1 MKRCLLFTCVAFS
14 LLLASASL
22 HQGGPATA
30 AGSGRIWHVSEA
42 GNDLTGGGTQQ
53 SPLGMIQTAINAASH
68 GDTVLVEKGTYV
80 ENINFLGKAILVASH
95 FTFDGLESSI
105 ESTVIDGGGS
115 GTVVTFDSGEDF
127 NSVIQGFTITGGYA
141 AYGGGILCVG
151 SSPTIRENFVVE
163 NESFTTRG
171 GPGIYCSN
179 ESHARIYRNLV
190 ARCTAPAAI
199 VANGSCHPQLV
210 NNTVCYNSWGGISIA
225 AGSEGYLKNNIF
237 CDNGPYGVHVS
248 GSSFDLS
255 YNDVF
260 GQDENYAGDIGD
272 QTGINGNISEDPLM
286 YDPWTGDYHLTV
298 SSPCIDAGDPADS
311 VPPGGGLA
319 VDMGAFEFIYSD
331 RYVRYRSH
339 QIDDS
344 GGNNNGAINPGEAI
358 AMPVTVENTG
368 FDTAYTVTGTLRT
381 ANPYVLVTDS
391 IKQYG
396 DIPPYQQASSIG
408 SYQFEVGPGCP
419 DSNLII
425 FELELADGIS
435 TWLSAF
441 VEVVNDTGF
450 GLFVVPT
457 SVGVEGAD
465 TVSLEVIVVSLG
477 GFGSQ
482 VTLSHSGLPSG
493 MTATFDP
500 DQLIPTDTSV
510 FTIVSSPDAE
520 QGTFLVTITGSGGG
534 TSHDTEFELGTFFR
548 GDANGD
554 GIIDVGDP
562 LYILNWLFKGTQP
575 PSPIEAGD
583 ANCNQTV
590 DLGDAVYLLGYL
602 FKGSDPPGCP

>member
-1 MKRCLLFTCVAFS
+1 M
-14 LLLASASL
+14 
-22 HQGGPATA
+22 
-30 AGSGRIWHVSEA
+30 
-42 GNDLTGGGTQQ
+42 
-53 SPLGMIQTAINAASH
+53 
-68 GDTVLVEKGTYV
+68 
-80 ENINFLGKAILVASH
+80 
-95 FTFDGLESSI
+95 
-105 ESTVIDGGGS
+105 
-115 GTVVTFDSGEDF
+115 
-127 NSVIQGFTITGGYA
+127 
-141 AYGGGILCVG
+141 
-151 SSPTIRENFVVE
+151 
-163 NESFTTRG
+163 
-171 GPGIYCSN
+171 
-179 ESHARIYRNLV
+179 
-190 ARCTAPAAI
+190 
-199 VANGSCHPQLV
+199 
-210 NNTVCYNSWGGISIA
+210 
-225 AGSEGYLKNNIF
+225 
-237 CDNGPYGVHVS
+237 
-248 GSSFDLS
+248 
-255 YNDVF
+255 
-260 GQDENYAGDIGD
+260 
-272 QTGINGNISEDPLM
+272 
-286 YDPWTGDYHLTV
+286 V

-319 VDMGAFEFIYSD
+319 VDMGAFEFIYHN

-358 AMPVTVENTG
+358 AMSITVENTG

-381 ANPYVLVTDS
+381 ADPYVMVTDS
-391 IKQYG
+391 IKPYG
-396 DIPPYQQASSIG
+396 DIPPYQEASSIG

-419 DSNLII
+419 DSNLVI

-435 TWLSAF
+435 TWLSVF

-493 MTATFDP
+493 MTGTFDP

-520 QGTFLVTITGSGGG
+520 EGTFIVTITGSGGG
-534 TSHDTEFELGTFFR
+534 SSHETEFELKTFFR

-554 GIIDVGDP
+554 GRIDVGDP
-562 LYILNWLFKGTQP
+562 IYVLNYLFKGDDP
-575 PSPIEAGD
+575 PTPYEAGD
-583 ANCNQTV
+583 ANCNGTV

-602 FKGSDPPGCP
+602 FKGGPAPSCD